1 MAVDQQHLG
10 ALYKKLGMGVS
21 SELIGR
27 RAAILDAFEDETT
40 IERSVHLVA
49 TIFDLPMPNG
59 DLDWFLGPFRTD
71 EPGFAA
77 DGVDE
82 EVKLLAAALTH
93 THLSG
98 DAEDSRWLSLAID
111 AASFGGMRLCSGDPS
126 LITYAQQRLPVH
138 QSGPQLLP
146 RPTHST
152 KIDIEATYK
161 PAEAAGAQNQWAG
174 AHVAVKKAIE
184 DGIGYTERGLRNQ
197 ANQLASLRGYVA
209 QLEEQVQTQWWAIAG
224 WCQSTQ
230 GFYAA
235 QPISEV
241 VVRAAID
248 LADLCE
254 QSKAGPISAPSL
266 LAMTISRDRKPAQ
279 ARGGVTLKSIATATP
294 LTWRQQWLNIDGN
307 AVYSRL
313 TPTLLALALATDSN
327 DQPDWEAQFSR
338 KVGLSLEA
346 ELSPLEMATQLFKEI
361 MSIRGRT

>member
-10 ALYKKLGMGVS
+10 ALYRKLGMGVS
-21 SELIGR
+21 SDLIER
-27 RAAILDAFEDETT
+27 RAAVLDAFEDDAT
-40 IERSVHLVA
+40 IEQSVPLVA

-59 DLDWFLGPFRTD
+59 DLDWFLGPFRAD
-71 EPGFAA
+71 EPGFAV

-82 EVKLLAAALTH
+82 EVKLLAAALTR

-98 DAEDSRWLSLAID
+98 DDEHSRWLSLAID
-111 AASFGGMRLCSGDPS
+111 AASFGGMRSYAGDPS
-126 LITYAQQRLPVH
+126 LITYAQQRLPAH
-138 QSGPQLLP
+138 QSGPQLSP
-146 RPTHST
+146 RPTYLP
-152 KIDIEATYK
+152 KIDIEAAYK
-161 PAEAAGAQNQWAG
+161 PAEVAGAQNQWAG
-174 AHVAVKKAIE
+174 AHAAVKKTIE

-197 ANQLASLRGYVA
+197 TSQLASLRAYVA

-235 QPISEV
+235 QPINEV

-248 LADLCE
+248 LANLCE
-254 QSKAGPISAPSL
+254 QSTAGPISAPSL

-279 ARGGVTLKSIATATP
+279 ARGPVTLKSIATATP
-294 LTWRQQWLNIDGN
+294 LTWRQQWQEIDGN

-327 DQPDWEAQFSR
+327 DEQDWEAQFSR
-338 KVGLSLEA
+338 KVGLSLDA

-361 MSIRGRT
+361 LSFRGRT